1 VRNTSDPPS
10 LSPTV
15 TGGDRD
21 REEKGEEEG
30 HGEVKEGMRDT
41 EWDREREEGHKE
53 VKEEE

>member
-21 REEKGEEEG
+21 REKKGEEEG

-41 EWDREREEGHKE
+41 EWDRER
-53 VKEEE
+53 